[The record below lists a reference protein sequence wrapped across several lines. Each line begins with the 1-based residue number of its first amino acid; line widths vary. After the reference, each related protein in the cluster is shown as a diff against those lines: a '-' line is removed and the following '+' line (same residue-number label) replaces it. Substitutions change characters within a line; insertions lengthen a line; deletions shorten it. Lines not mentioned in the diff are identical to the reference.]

1 MPRVRQEWAL
11 VAAIV
16 VTAAGRGPAVAQPPE
31 GWRPAFEERGV
42 SGHPEAQEPVR
53 NPYGPGGTAAA
64 QAAPGAP
71 APRSAESPDVIV
83 LPPPTSLGGPG
94 TLPPPAAA
102 PDVAA
107 PPTPEGSGDSLDT
120 PMPPGWGFPPPARP
134 LPCGP
139 RAKHNLQ
146 DCFLGYP
153 EAFRSP
159 PLGYFLYQNFRTEVA
174 NAEAARMVLYQYD
187 FVDGGTT
194 LNLHGQD
201 KLARIAALL
210 PRNFA
215 PVVIERLPCAPGLA
229 EARRLAVL
237 DELAHGP
244 FPVPPER
251 VVVGA
256 PIATGLSGVDAAL
269 VYENLLIQ
277 TQRQGVKA
285 GLGGG
290 SIGGTVG
297 EGFSAPGRTSGVVSP
312 GAASP

>member
-1 MPRVRQEWAL
+1 M
-11 VAAIV
+11 
-16 VTAAGRGPAVAQPPE
+16 
-31 GWRPAFEERGV
+31 
-42 SGHPEAQEPVR
+42 
-53 NPYGPGGTAAA
+53 N
-64 QAAPGAP
+64 
-71 APRSAESPDVIV
+71 
-83 LPPPTSLGGPG
+83 
-94 TLPPPAAA
+94 
-102 PDVAA
+102 
-107 PPTPEGSGDSLDT
+107 
-120 PMPPGWGFPPPARP
+120 
-134 LPCGP
+134 
-139 RAKHNLQ
+139 NLQ

-153 EAFRSP
+153 ENFRSP
-159 PLGYFLYQNFRTEVA
+159 PLGYFLYRNFQTQVA
-174 NAEAARMVLYQYD
+174 NADAARMVLYQYD
-187 FVDGGTT
+187 FVDGSTA

-256 PIATGLSGVDAAL
+256 PIATGLNGVDAAL

-297 EGFSAPGRTSGVVSP
+297 QGFSAAGPTLGTTPSP